1 MTGLTLDYAASGR
14 STRIAGL
21 AAVIGLH
28 LVVVFLLLQL
38 EPVRSAL
45 TAAVPITVSLISPPK
60 KVEPVVPPQPLPVK
74 PRTHKAKPIPAPP
87 VTTVN
92 TDKPAEFVAPPPP
105 TPAPTF
111 VAPSEPVVAAPP
123 TPSVAPAPAG
133 PVPVTPPSFN
143 AAYLNNPPPQYPT
156 LSRRMNEEG
165 RAVLRVFVDERG
177 FPTEVQMRT
186 SSGYP
191 RLDEAALTTVR
202 EWKFVPARRGDVPVG
217 AWVLVPISFTLRS

>member
-21 AAVIGLH
+21 AAVIALH

-38 EPVRSAL
+38 EPVRSAF
-45 TAAVPITVSLISPPK
+45 TAAVPITVSLLSPPK
-60 KVEPVVPPQPLPVK
+60 KVEPVVPPQPLPLK
-74 PRTHKAKPIPAPP
+74 PRTHTPKPIAAPP

-92 TDKPAEFVAPPPP
+92 TDKPAEFVAPSPPP
-105 TPAPTF
+105 TPAPT
-111 VAPSEPVVAAPP
+111 VVTPSEPVVAAPP
-123 TPSVAPAPAG
+123 TPYVAAPPA
-133 PVPVTPPSFN
+133 PVPVTPPRFN
-143 AAYLNNPPPQYPT
+143 AAYLNNPPPQYPM

-177 FPTEVQMRT
+177 FPAEVQMRT
-186 SSGYP
+186 SSGHP

-202 EWKFVPARRGDVPVG
+202 QWKFVPARRGDVPVG